1 MTLTLSGLIKLEIDP
16 WIVVNELDVLKVIF
30 ARLVD
35 VTVQLE
41 TVIEDTVQV
50 GVKVLLK
57 VTPVGKIIIS
67 ESLFATVTVFRNS

>member
-50 GVKVLLK
+50 GVKALLK